1 MSAFAG
7 VLSVILALVF
17 IGSGVAKLVRLP
29 AVEESAR
36 LLHISHRLHVTVAL
50 LEIAAV
56 AGLVIGLWW
65 RPLQFAAAVG
75 LTLLMVGAVVYHVR
89 ADDSAMNTS
98 VPAVLGLLTLA
109 TGVASL
115 MA

>member
-1 MSAFAG
+1 MSTFAG
-7 VLSVILALVF
+7 ALSVILALTF
-17 IGSGVAKLVRLP
+17 LGSGVAKLVGVP
-29 AVEESAR
+29 ALEESAR

-56 AGLVIGLWW
+56 AGLTVGLWW
-65 RPLQFAAAVG
+65 RPLQIAAAAG
-75 LTLLMVGAVVYHVR
+75 LTLLMVGAVAYHVR
-89 ADDSAMNTS
+89 ADDSAKNTS